1 MYDLAVLAGSSVG
14 KKCVFLHAWD
24 FFTMCKIFL
33 SFVWWVWTSLKILY
47 AKVPA
52 GLALCQY
59 KELIAVEILYIYCE
73 CCMWTDRSVEED
85 LHLFHS
91 TVLFLSVWEINW
103 KIKKIL
109 WCFLKVS
116 KCIPQCMCLCKIWHR
131 IYFPYKIQD
140 FYLHEYL
147 QYVSL

>member
-1 MYDLAVLAGSSVG
+1 MVVIICKKKKTRTKQQFFPVFSSKGIHVWYIYMYDLAVLAGSSVG

-73 CCMWTDRSVEED
+73 
-85 LHLFHS
+85 
-91 TVLFLSVWEINW
+91 
-103 KIKKIL
+103 
-109 WCFLKVS
+109 
-116 KCIPQCMCLCKIWHR
+116 Q
-131 IYFPYKIQD
+131 
-140 FYLHEYL
+140 
-147 QYVSL
+147 